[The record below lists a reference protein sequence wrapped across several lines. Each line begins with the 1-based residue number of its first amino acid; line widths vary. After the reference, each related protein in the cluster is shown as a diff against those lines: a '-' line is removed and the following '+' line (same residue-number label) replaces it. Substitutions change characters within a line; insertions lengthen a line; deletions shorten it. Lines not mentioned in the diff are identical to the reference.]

1 MQVLYFRVDIWKYS
15 CVILQPISLQEASMH
30 EEKLLMD
37 IFINPE
43 TVPHFVSYAFLASIL
58 LIVVALIVR
67 SSIKLVPTGGQNVM
81 ETILEALLNL
91 CEENI
96 GHHWG
101 KPLFPLIGTLFLFI
115 ATCNFMGLIPGFV
128 SPTSNI
134 NTNAAMAIPVF
145 LATHFYGVRVHG
157 FGYINHFL
165 GPIRSI
171 FALPLMILM
180 FVIEF
185 IGHLARPLTL
195 SVRLFGNMIAKHY
208 IIAVLGILSPAV
220 IPVAI
225 LVLGVLVS
233 IIQAF
238 VFTLLTALYLA
249 GAVEEA
255 H

>member
-1 MQVLYFRVDIWKYS
+1 M
-15 CVILQPISLQEASMH
+15 E
-30 EEKLLMD
+30 
-37 IFINPE
+37 
-43 TVPHFVSYAFLASIL
+43 SI
-58 LIVVALIVR
+58 
-67 SSIKLVPTGGQNVM
+67 M
-81 ETILEALLNL
+81 EALLNL

-96 GHHWG
+96 GHHWA
-101 KPLFPLIGTLFLFI
+101 KPLFPLIATLALFI
-115 ATCNFMGLIPGFV
+115 ALCNFMGLIPGFI
-128 SPTSNI
+128 SPTGNI

-145 LATHFYGVRVHG
+145 LATHVYGIRVHG
-157 FGYINHFL
+157 FGYIKHFL

-171 FALPLMILM
+171 LALPLMLLM
-180 FVIEF
+180 FIIEF

-195 SVRLFGNMIAKHY
+195 SVRLFGNMSAKHY
-208 IIAVLGILSPAV
+208 ILLVLGILSPAIV
-220 IPVAI
+220 PVAI

>member
-1 MQVLYFRVDIWKYS
+1 
-15 CVILQPISLQEASMH
+15 MH
-30 EEKLLMD
+30 EQKLLLD

-43 TVPHFVSYAFLASIL
+43 VIPHFVSYAFLASIL
-58 LIVVALIVR
+58 LIAVSLLVRGSVKLIP
-67 SSIKLVPTGGQNVM
+67 KGTQNFV
-81 ETILEALLNL
+81 ETIIDALLNL
-91 CEENI
+91 SEENI

-101 KPLFPLIGTLFLFI
+101 KTLFPMIATIALFI
-115 ATCNFMGLIPGFV
+115 ALCNFMGLVPGFT

-145 LATHFYGVRVHG
+145 LATHFYGIRVHG
-157 FGYINHFL
+157 IAYINHFL
-165 GPIRSI
+165 GPIRSV
-171 FALPLMILM
+171 FALPLMLLM

-195 SVRLFGNMIAKHY
+195 SVRLFGNMSAKHY
-208 IIAVLGILSPAV
+208 ILGVLGILSPAI

-233 IIQAF
+233 VIQAF